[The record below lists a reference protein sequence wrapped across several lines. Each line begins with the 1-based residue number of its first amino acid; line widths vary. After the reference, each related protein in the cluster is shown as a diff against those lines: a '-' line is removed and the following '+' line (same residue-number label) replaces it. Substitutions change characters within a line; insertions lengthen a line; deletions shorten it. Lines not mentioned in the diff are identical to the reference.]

1 MRRIWGKPKVR
12 MDGDKCVI
20 SLKMFTPFDHPHFLS
35 RYVLWKLL
43 QNHRTDSNSRG
54 TSSLLWC
61 IHPNK
66 HWLKTFPGSYFWCF
80 CLYVP
85 VCACLETCL
94 SCSVSIEKGCEME
107 CKMWSPAVTVTLKTP
122 SSAGATDFITIFLS
136 FSHSISLH
144 SCHTFFS
151 WCVELS
157 SLLSVLRL
165 YQL

>member
-1 MRRIWGKPKVR
+1 M
-12 MDGDKCVI
+12 
-20 SLKMFTPFDHPHFLS
+20 SLKTFTPFDHPHFCPTTYSGSCYKTTGLM
-35 RYVLWKLL
+35 
-43 QNHRTDSNSRG
+43 NSRG
-54 TSSLLWC
+54 TSSLLWR

-107 CKMWSPAVTVTLKTP
+107 CKMWSPAATVTLKTP

-151 WCVELS
+151 WFVELS
-157 SLLSVLRL
+157 SLLSVLKEVISAITDVQHIQCIL
-165 YQL
+165 LDKI